1 MRVKTGFV
9 RHRKHLK
16 LLQRTRGFRM
26 TKHRLFQAA
35 SEADLHAG
43 QYAYIGRRLKK
54 RNLRQLWITRINA
67 GLRASGFTYSKFIN
81 KLKSAN
87 IILDRKILAHLAVRD
102 EPTFKS
108 LVAKVF
114 PLDKAK

>member
-16 LLQRTRGFRM
+16 VLQRTKGFRM
-26 TKHRLFQAA
+26 TKSRLFQAA

-43 QYAYIGRRLKK
+43 QYAYVGRRLKK

-67 GLRASGFTYSKFIN
+67 ALGPLNVSYSKFIN

-87 IILDRKILAHLAVRD
+87 IILDRKTLANLAVRD
-102 EPTFKS
+102 EATFKS

-114 PLDKAK
+114 PLDKGK